1 MIKKNYKIMIYLKR
15 VTRKLDKY
23 IEDKNK
29 KKLEIRV
36 LKNII
41 LSSILKNIRNY

>member
-1 MIKKNYKIMIYLKR
+1 MIYLKR

-23 IEDKNK
+23 IEDKHK